1 MAGKFRFEKFDVW
14 QDSRKFVSH
23 IYQITKN
30 FPSEEKFGLVDQ
42 IRRAA
47 ISISL
52 NIAEGSDRRSD
63 IEFRRY
69 LRMAAAS
76 GAEVISALYIALDL
90 HYLNQTEFDLLYT
103 ECSVVVAKLGSFIKK
118 LSSGN

>member
-30 FPSEEKFGLVDQ
+30 FPSEEKFGLIDQ
-42 IRRAA
+42 LRRAA
-47 ISISL
+47 ISMSL

-90 HYLNQTEFDLLYT
+90 HYLNQKEFDLLYT
-103 ECSVVVAKLGSFIKK
+103 ECSVVVAKLGSFINK